1 MSPTSRGD
9 RGSKTRDPKTDPA
22 RAPSALVPLGC
33 RTLSACRWHRPPAI
47 LGCPT
52 AESSSQQFD
61 HLTQRLG
68 ADLTTQAH
76 PCPAAKRDLDDAL
89 AIRSPRPIAIR
100 RDLNWHHCVAFDLCF
115 WQQLPPPSEQL
126 VAVHIVTSRHD
137 RHRRSGPLRL
147 RHHLAFLR
155 FGILPTLRRARL
167 LLSVH

>member
-61 HLTQRLG
+61 DLTQRLR
-68 ADLTTQAH
+68 ADLAAQAH
-76 PCPAAKRDLDDAL
+76 PCPTAKHNLDDTV
-89 AIRSPRPIAIR
+89 AIRPPRPVAIGG
-100 RDLNWHHCVAFDLCF
+100 DFNWHPLRRFP
-115 WQQLPPPSEQL
+115 PPPS
-126 VAVHIVTSRHD
+126 ATAAARH
-137 RHRRSGPLRL
+137 L
-147 RHHLAFLR
+147 
-155 FGILPTLRRARL
+155 
-167 LLSVH
+167 